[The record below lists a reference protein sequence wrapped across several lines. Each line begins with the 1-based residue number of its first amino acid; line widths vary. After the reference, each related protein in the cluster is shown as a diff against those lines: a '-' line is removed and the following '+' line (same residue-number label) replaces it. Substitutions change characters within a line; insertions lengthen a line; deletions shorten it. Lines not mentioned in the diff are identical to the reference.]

1 MAPASALARVWHSE
15 RVFVVALGAA
25 VVLRILVQYA
35 FPPAFVF
42 SDGPTYLGF
51 VDHLVPSPDRPVG
64 YGIAL
69 WMLAG
74 VTRGLTLVAVLQ
86 HLLGLVTAMVGYAL
100 LRRWSV
106 SPRLATLAMLPLL
119 FDEMELVV
127 EHSVL
132 SDVFF
137 DLVLLL
143 AVAALAWHRTPRVWS
158 TAAAGLLLGTATLLR
173 LVGEPGILAMVVFLA
188 IVASSWRQRLLHVVL
203 VTAAFALPLT
213 AYAAWYHHD
222 NGVWAITQSNGRALY
237 MRTTTFV
244 DCSKVQVPAYER
256 PLCPTEP
263 LGSRQDPTWYGWH
276 DPAVLGLRT
285 PAGVTQNQAMYDF
298 AKRAIRAQPSA
309 YAATVGRDLAMGFW
323 APRRFDYFEYDTQY
337 KWSFTHY
344 VDYVPTPLWTEPAY
358 AAHGGEMPG
367 TRHPVADLLDWYGR
381 VVYVPGPVLFLLLLV
396 AVAGLALRR
405 PDGAPA
411 TRPLTFLTLALG
423 VGFVLVP
430 DATAEFVWR
439 YQLPA
444 LVLLPMSAA
453 LAWTRLRGAPEAQ
466 PGTTATPRID

>member
-1 MAPASALARVWHSE
+1 MASVGSLTRLWASE
-15 RVFVVALGAA
+15 RFFVVALAVG
-25 VVLRILVQYA
+25 VVLRVLVQYA

-64 YGIAL
+64 YGIVL
-69 WMLAG
+69 WTLAW

-86 HLLGLVTAMVGYAL
+86 HLLGLVTAAVGYAL

-106 SPRLATLAMLPLL
+106 SSRMATLAVLPLL

-132 SDVFF
+132 SDVLF
-137 DLVLLL
+137 DLVVVL
-143 AVAALAWHRTPRVWS
+143 ALAFVAWHPVPRLWS
-158 TAAAGLLLGTATLLR
+158 TAVAGLLLGIAVVLR
-173 LVGEPGILAMVVFLA
+173 LVGEPALLGFLVFLL
-188 IVASSWRQRLLHVVL
+188 VVGTSWRRRLVQALVV
-203 VTAAFALPLT
+203 TIAYALPLT

-222 NGVWAITQSNGRALY
+222 NGVWAITQSSGRALY

-244 DCSKVQVPAYER
+244 DCSKVDVPGYER
-256 PLCPTEP
+256 PLCPGEP
-263 LGSRQDPTWYGWH
+263 VGSRQDPTWYGWH
-276 DPAVLGLRT
+276 DPAVLGLAT
-285 PAGVTQNQAMYDF
+285 PPGITQDQAMQDF
-298 AKRAIRAQPSA
+298 AVRAIRAQPTD

-323 APRRFDYFEYDTQY
+323 APRRIDYFEYDTQY
-337 KWSFTHY
+337 KWNFTHY

-358 AAHGGEMPG
+358 ATHGGEMPG
-367 TRHPVADLLDWYGR
+367 TRHPVADVLDWYGR
-381 VVYVPGPVLFLLLLV
+381 AVYVPGPVLFLLLLV
-396 AVAGLALRR
+396 AVAGLVVRR
-405 PDGAPA
+405 PDDAPA
-411 TRPLTFLTLALG
+411 TRPLTFLTLVLG
-423 VGFVLVP
+423 VGFVFVP

-439 YQLPA
+439 YQLPL

-466 PGTTATPRID
+466 PGTTATPRTD